1 MKNKIL
7 NITILIIFI
16 IIALFVGAHHEPWA
30 DEAQAWLIARD
41 ASVSEIL
48 FEIERYEGTPPIWHL
63 LLKFLIVLGYKYEYL
78 YLISVF
84 FSSLGVG
91 LMLFKLDIPKPL
103 KILLP
108 FTYFFLYEYTVKA
121 RSYCLI
127 LPTLVLIADTYKD
140 RESKPILYNFLLGFL
155 ATISLHTAIISGMLY
170 ILELYE
176 IFLKITNEKN
186 TEKYQKEIWSM
197 TILGILYILIII
209 CVIPSPDVCVS
220 INALNFQ
227 GDSPLVIF
235 IYLLARFLEAF
246 TLSIDYGIVQIVI
259 SAIFV
264 SILLFAI
271 LFKNKSS
278 KLFISIFVPL
288 CLFLFLIRIAT
299 HHIGIIFLTFLFCL
313 YLSKESIVEKNKKV
327 VTVMLIILA
336 IIQIIWSVNTIIPEI
351 KYNYSASRELSDYIK
366 TMDYKDMK
374 IYAFGYYPVAILPY
388 FEENIFCN
396 DRGATTYYKWSIQN
410 PDWEKVINKEKGY
423 LESDLEGMPDIIIL
437 YDTLATNNYDYLK
450 EKVRKLEGYKETHF
464 EGQAFFKQY
473 SNDNEKEGYYVF
485 ERIK

>member
-30 DEAQAWLIARD
+30 DEAQGWLIARD

-127 LPTLVLIADTYKD
+127 FPTLVLIADTYKD

-170 ILELYE
+170 IVELNE

-209 CVIPSPDVCVS
+209 CVIPSQDVCVS

-313 YLSKESIVEKNKKV
+313 YLSKESIVENNKKV
-327 VTVMLIILA
+327 VIIMMVILS

-351 KYNYSASRELSDYIK
+351 KYNYSSCREVSNYIK

-396 DRGATTYYKWSIQN
+396 DRGGTTYYKWSIQN
-410 PDWEKVINKEKGY
+410 PDWEKVIDKEKGY

-437 YDTLATNNYDYLK
+437 YDTLATNNYDNLK
-450 EKVRKLEGYKETHF
+450 EKVRNLENYKETHF